1 MLQNLLIEEI
11 LNSRKTLIPKNGIK
25 IFNREQAAEGG
36 CGVIG
41 IACSEQIAGR
51 HLLQSLIQMR
61 NRGNGK
67 GGGIAAVG
75 LIAEEFGVDQ
85 QILDEDYLLTI
96 AYLDPKIRSEV
107 ESKFVIPTFIVD
119 HVREQPQIQNHL
131 SIDGLEVQP
140 PVVVNY
146 FVRVKSD
153 LVDKFRAGNNLQE
166 ASQRYNIPSFLIRAV
181 MAVESNFR
189 PDAISSAGA
198 KGLMQLMPETAE
210 EMGVSN
216 IFDPRQNI
224 LGGTRYLRVL
234 ANTFNGDLVLTLA
247 AYNAGH
253 LAVVRHM
260 DIPPFAETQRYV
272 RRVLKLY
279 YFYKK
284 QIQQSSEGTSKQG
297 KSQ

>member
-1 MLQNLLIEEI
+1 MSCGETFAIGRSLWI
-11 LNSRKTLIPKNGIK
+11 LGFVW
-25 IFNREQAAEGG
+25 IFVFESFAKADIYSF
-36 CGVIG
+36 V
-41 IACSEQIAGR
+41 
-51 HLLQSLIQMR
+51 
-61 NRGNGK
+61 
-67 GGGIAAVG
+67 
-75 LIAEEFGVDQ
+75 
-85 QILDEDYLLTI
+85 DEDGVVHYTN
-96 AYLDPKIRSEV
+96 
-107 ESKFVIPTFIVD
+107 IPTDGRYRKVWRD
-119 HVREQPQIQNHL
+119 G
-131 SIDGLEVQP
+131 SIKRK
-140 PVVVNY
+140 
-146 FVRVKSD
+146 RVKHRH
-153 LVDKFRAGNNLQE
+153 KQGAFRHALSSQYEQYIQE

>member
-75 LIAEEFGVDQ
+75 LSAEEFGVDQ

-107 ESKFVIPTFIVD
+107 ERECITPTFMVD

-131 SIDGLEVQP
+131 SIDGFPTARFAE
-140 PVVVNY
+140 
-146 FVRVKSD
+146 RV
-153 LVDKFRAGNNLQE
+153 AGQ
-166 ASQRYNIPSFLIRAV
+166 
-181 MAVESNFR
+181 
-189 PDAISSAGA
+189 
-198 KGLMQLMPETAE
+198 
-210 EMGVSN
+210 
-216 IFDPRQNI
+216 
-224 LGGTRYLRVL
+224 
-234 ANTFNGDLVLTLA
+234 
-247 AYNAGH
+247 
-253 LAVVRHM
+253 RHM
-260 DIPPFAETQRYV
+260 AALSKPQHCDHSG
-272 RRVLKLY
+272 RRLRRGRHPGPLP
-279 YFYKK
+279 
-284 QIQQSSEGTSKQG
+284 
-297 KSQ
+297 